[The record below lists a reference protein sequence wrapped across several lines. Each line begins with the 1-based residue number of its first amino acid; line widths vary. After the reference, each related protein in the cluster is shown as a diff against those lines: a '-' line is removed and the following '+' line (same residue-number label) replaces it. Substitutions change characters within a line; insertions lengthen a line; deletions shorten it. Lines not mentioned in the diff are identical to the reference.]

1 MKEVSALIYL
11 DNAATTKPCEQ
22 AVNAATEALM
32 IAFGNPSS
40 RHFAGLDADRLVIKA
55 RDAIAN
61 ALSCRE
67 DEVFFTSGATESN
80 NTAILGA
87 CENRLKRM
95 PKVVTTTV
103 EHPSVKAAFDKLEKM
118 GAQVTRVAPDENGEI
133 TAKMLFDAV
142 DEKTCLISAMLVNN
156 ETGYVLPIERA
167 FSMIKKSYPDCITH
181 CDAVQ
186 GFMKI
191 HVKPSKLS
199 ADLVSV
205 SGHKIYAPKGVGVLY
220 VKKGVHIAPFMLGG
234 GQEKAFRSGT
244 ENVPAIAGMGAAV
257 ELLCKTVDE
266 RYEKAN
272 ALRDYIINSINEL
285 DGVFVN
291 SKETASPYVVSISMP
306 NYKSETLLNYMSD
319 RGICVSSGS
328 ACSKGKK
335 SSVLQEFKISPER
348 TDATLRLSFSGETQI
363 SDIDEFLKNLR
374 NAQNELCTVKI
385 NKK

>member
-22 AVNAATEALM
+22 AVNAAVSALTD
-32 IAFGNPSS
+32 IFGNPSS
-40 RHFAGLDADRLVIKA
+40 RHFVGLSADKMLIKA
-55 RDAIAN
+55 RDIICS

-80 NTAILGA
+80 NTAIMGA
-87 CENRLKRM
+87 CENRIKRL
-95 PKVVTTTV
+95 PRVVTTTV

-118 GAQVTRVAPDENGEI
+118 GAEVVRVSPDENGDI

-142 DEKTCLISAMLVNN
+142 DDKTCLISAMLVNN
-156 ETGYVLPIERA
+156 ETGYILPVEKA
-167 FSMIKKSYPDCITH
+167 FSMIKRRYPDCITH

-191 HVKPSKLS
+191 PVKPAKLS
-199 ADLVSV
+199 ADLMSL

-244 ENVPAIAGMGAAV
+244 ENVPAIAGMGASV
-257 ELLCKTVDE
+257 EMLSKNIDE
-266 RYEKAN
+266 RLQKARE
-272 ALRDYIINSINEL
+272 LKEHLLIGLSQIEGVSINSK
-285 DGVFVN
+285 DT
-291 SKETASPYVVSISMP
+291 SSPYIVSISMV

-335 SSVLQEFKISPER
+335 SSVLQEFGISPER
-348 TDATLRLSFSGETQI
+348 TDSTLRVSFSGDTEK
-363 SDIDEFLKNLR
+363 SDIDAFCNNLSKAR
-374 NAQNELCTVKI
+374 DELCTVKI

>member
-1 MKEVSALIYL
+1 MIYL

-22 AVNAATEALM
+22 AIEAATEALTS
-32 IAFGNPSS
+32 AFGNPSS
-40 RHFAGLDADRLVIKA
+40 RHFVGLDADRLVIRA

-80 NTAILGA
+80 NTAIMGA
-87 CENRLKRM
+87 CESRIKRM
-95 PKVVTTTV
+95 PNVVTTTV

-118 GAQVTRVAPDENGEI
+118 GAKVTRVSPDENGEI

-142 DEKTCLISAMLVNN
+142 DEKTCLVSAMLVNN
-156 ETGYVLPIERA
+156 ETGYILPIERA
-167 FSMIKKSYPDCITH
+167 FSMIKKRYPDCITH

-191 HVKPSKLS
+191 PVKPSKLS
-199 ADLVSV
+199 ADLVSL

-257 ELLCKTVDE
+257 ENLCKTIDE
-266 RYEKAN
+266 RFEKASE
-272 ALRDYIINSINEL
+272 LKSYLLNSIEAI

-291 SKETASPYVVSISMP
+291 SKESASPYVVSISMP
-306 NYKSETLLNYMSD
+306 NYKSETLLNYLSD
-319 RGICVSSGS
+319 RKICVSSGS

-348 TDATLRLSFSGETQI
+348 TDSTLRLSFSCETQK
-363 SDIDEFLKNLR
+363 SDIDAFCTNLKNAR
-374 NAQNELCTVKI
+374 DELCTVKI

>member
-22 AVNAATEALM
+22 AVNAAVSALTD
-32 IAFGNPSS
+32 IFGNPSS
-40 RHFAGLDADRLVIKA
+40 RHFVGLSADKMLIKA
-55 RDAIAN
+55 RDIICS

-80 NTAILGA
+80 NTAIMGA
-87 CENRLKRM
+87 CENRIKRL
-95 PKVVTTTV
+95 PRVVTTTV

-118 GAQVTRVAPDENGEI
+118 GAEVVRVSPDENGDI

-142 DEKTCLISAMLVNN
+142 DDKTCLISAMLVNN
-156 ETGYVLPIERA
+156 ETGYILPVEKA
-167 FSMIKKSYPDCITH
+167 FSMIKRRYPDCITH

-191 HVKPSKLS
+191 PVKPAKLS
-199 ADLVSV
+199 TDLMSL

-244 ENVPAIAGMGAAV
+244 ENVPAIAGMGASV
-257 ELLCKTVDE
+257 EMLSKNIDE
-266 RYEKAN
+266 RLQKARE
-272 ALRDYIINSINEL
+272 LKEHLLIGLSQIEGVSINSK
-285 DGVFVN
+285 DT
-291 SKETASPYVVSISMP
+291 SSPYIVSISMV

-335 SSVLQEFKISPER
+335 SSVLQEFGISPER
-348 TDATLRLSFSGETQI
+348 TDSTLRVSFSGDTEK
-363 SDIDEFLKNLR
+363 SDIDVFCNNLSKAR
-374 NAQNELCTVKI
+374 DELCTVKI